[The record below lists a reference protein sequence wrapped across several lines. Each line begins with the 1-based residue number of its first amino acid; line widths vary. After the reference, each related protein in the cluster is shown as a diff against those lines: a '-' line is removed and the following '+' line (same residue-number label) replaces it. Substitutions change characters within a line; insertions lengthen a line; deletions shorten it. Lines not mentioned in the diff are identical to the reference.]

1 MIGFYTR
8 VRALR
13 RQGILGINR
22 RNAEFVLPH
31 NPRRDYPSVD
41 DKQRTKRLA
50 AAAGLPVPAPLG
62 AIEYHHQLRELPRML
77 QGLHEFVLKPA
88 HGAQGNGI
96 VVIDAAENGAYVRST
111 GTRMSLE
118 EIRQHVSNVLSGLF
132 AFHGESDQCLIEARV
147 SLHPGFRD
155 VSRFGIPD
163 VRVVVFRGI
172 PVMAMCRLPTEVS
185 GGRANLHQGAI
196 GAGLDLGTGRV
207 IYAEH
212 QNRPVTQ
219 HVDTGAAL
227 HGFAVPAWDDVLA
240 LAARSTDISNLAYL
254 GADIVVD
261 ARRGPLLLELNARP
275 GLGIQI
281 ANHEGLLPRLRRAA
295 SLPAEALSS
304 WESRCRIARELFR
317 PSAP

>member
-1 MIGFYTR
+1 MIGFYGR

-13 RQGILGINR
+13 REGILGINR

-31 NPRRDYPSVD
+31 NPRRHYPSVD
-41 DKQRTKRLA
+41 DKHLTKRLA
-50 AAAGLPVPAPLG
+50 AAAGLPVPTPLG
-62 AIEYHHQLRELPRML
+62 VIEYHHQLRELPRLL
-77 QGLHEFVLKPA
+77 QGLQEFVLKPA

-96 VVIDAAENGAYVRST
+96 IVIDAADGDGFVRST
-111 GTRMSLE
+111 GMRMSLE

-132 AFHGESDQCLIEARV
+132 SFHGDADQCLIEARV

-155 VSRFGIPD
+155 VARFGIPD
-163 VRVVVFRGI
+163 VRVVVFRGV

-196 GAGLDLGTGRV
+196 GAGIDLADGRV
-207 IYAEH
+207 VYAEH
-212 QNRPVTQ
+212 QNLPVTH
-219 HVDTGAAL
+219 HVDTGAPVL
-227 HGFAVPAWDDVLA
+227 GFVVPAWDDVLT
-240 LAARSTDISNLAYL
+240 LAARSSEISGLAYL
-254 GADIVVD
+254 GADLVVD

-295 SLPAEALSS
+295 SLPADVLASC
-304 WESRCRIARELFR
+304 ESRCRIARELFR
-317 PSAP
+317 PTPR